1 MNIAFFASYN
11 GSSAHAITD
20 ACLAG
25 DLIASPVLLIT
36 NNPNAAA
43 LEWAENKGLKTS
55 VLNSKS
61 HPDPAELD
69 QMIAEKLQFHQINIV
84 CCSGYMK
91 LIGPR
96 TIAAVQGK
104 ILNIHPALLP
114 KYGGKGMYGDHVHKA
129 VKDNGDTETGS
140 TIHLVND
147 KYDEGKI
154 LAQNHIALSGEDSV
168 TDIANKVKDAEPQ
181 FYVDT
186 LRKVIKG
193 DILLD

>member
-1 MNIAFFASYN
+1 
-11 GSSAHAITD
+11 
-20 ACLAG
+20 
-25 DLIASPVLLIT
+25 
-36 NNPNAAA
+36 
-43 LEWAENKGLKTS
+43 
-55 VLNSKS
+55 
-61 HPDPAELD
+61 
-69 QMIAEKLQFHQINIV
+69 
-84 CCSGYMK
+84 
-91 LIGPR
+91 
-96 TIAAVQGK
+96 
-104 ILNIHPALLP
+104 
-114 KYGGKGMYGDHVHKA
+114 MYGDHVHKA

-154 LAQNHIALSGEDSV
+154 LTQNHIVLSSENSV